1 MAHPSLVA
9 GARRLQSAL
18 KPAWVR
24 VEALMQEVR
33 CDVQYFGNL
42 QG

>member
-1 MAHPSLVA
+1 MSQPALTTE
-9 GARRLQSAL
+9 ARRLLTTL
-18 KPAWVR
+18 KPAWGR